1 MSMNPIRITYDPEGD
16 ILYVTF
22 GQPTPATGYQLS
34 DQLLLRISAQT
45 GKVAGLTIFNYSIHA
60 KTGQDIPMPG
70 LLEEEPEVKARL
82 MPVLAAPPVSHF
94 LRVIENKQ
102 GVRAILLSPS
112 LPEAVAV

>member
-1 MSMNPIRITYDPEGD
+1 MNSIRITYDPEGD

-22 GQPTPATGYQLS
+22 GQPTTATGHQLS
-34 DQLLLRISAQT
+34 DQLLLRINPQT
-45 GKVAGLTIFNYSIHA
+45 GKAAGLTIFNYSIHA

-70 LLEEEPEVKARL
+70 LEEEPEVKARL

-102 GVRAILLSPS
+102 GVRAALLSPS